1 MSATIDL
8 LEALHEEYKKDDQ
21 FDHMRADPKIRFVP
35 GTGTLS
41 PEIMIIGEAPGELE
55 NARQIPFVG
64 RAGANLMQILEK
76 VGISVEDV
84 YLTNAIKYRP
94 TDQFGKNRTPTP
106 EEMEA
111 SRDYLKRE
119 IELVNPKVIGLAG
132 KVPFRT
138 VFPRETSPRIF
149 SDFNRI
155 HGTLL
160 LDKYVPLYHPAV
172 LTYKPN
178 QAPVIER
185 GYRRL
190 KHYADR

>member
-1 MSATIDL
+1 MSAFIDL
-8 LEALHEEYKKDDQ
+8 QQIYDIYKNDPR
-21 FDHMRADPKIRFVP
+21 FEHMREDPKIRFVP
-35 GTGTLS
+35 GTGAFS
-41 PEIMIIGEAPGELE
+41 PRIMIIGEAPGELE

-64 RAGANLMQILEK
+64 RAGANLMQLLDK
-76 VGISVEDV
+76 VGIQVADV
-84 YLTNAIKYRP
+84 YLTNAVKYRP

-111 SRDYLKRE
+111 SREYLKKE
-119 IELVNPKVIGLAG
+119 IELVNPTVIGLAG

-138 VFPRETSPRIF
+138 VFPRETSPRIYG
-149 SDFNRI
+149 DFTKI

-160 LDKYVPLYHPAV
+160 EDKYVPLYHPAV

-178 QAPVIER
+178 QAPIIER
-185 GYRRL
+185 GYRKL

>member
-1 MSATIDL
+1 MSAIIDL
-8 LEALHEEYKKDDQ
+8 FELHEAYKSDAK
-21 FDHMRADPKIRFVP
+21 FDHMREDPKIRFVP
-35 GTGTLS
+35 GTGEFN
-41 PEIMIIGEAPGELE
+41 PQIMIIGEAPGELE

-64 RAGANLMQILEK
+64 RAGANLMQLLDK
-76 VGISVEDV
+76 VGIPLADV
-84 YLTNAIKYRP
+84 YLTNSVKYRP
-94 TDQFGKNRTPTP
+94 TDQFGKNRTPSP

-111 SRDYLKRE
+111 SRDYLRRE

-138 VFPRETSPRIF
+138 IFPRETSPRIYGDF
-149 SDFNRI
+149 SKI

-160 LDKYVPLYHPAV
+160 EDKYVPLYHPAV

-190 KHYADR
+190 KYYADR